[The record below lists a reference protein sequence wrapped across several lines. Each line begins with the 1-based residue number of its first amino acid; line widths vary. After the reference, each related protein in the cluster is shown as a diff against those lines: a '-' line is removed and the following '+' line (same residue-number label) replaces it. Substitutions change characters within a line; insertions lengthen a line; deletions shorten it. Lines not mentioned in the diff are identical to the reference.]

1 MIALSHAFIL
11 IAQKAHKIRQDIYL
25 PDLPLFVTLAAHQ
38 FCAFIAQHCKQFFQ
52 LCNVHMP
59 PPRYLWCTDNRCYRR
74 RSGFLH
80 RNWPRELKG
89 RYHKKFFSSIGP
101 VGHDIQ
107 RENRWN
113 RLFGHKTTQNSHP
126 WFSLSILAQN
136 VEPFLCDT
144 LPLRDPCP
152 EFQNVHPCNMNDIMQ
167 VCGHAHCLVK
177 PAHRIAATSV
187 PSQSNLFD
195 GFFSLC
201 STLLWIYEE

>member
-1 MIALSHAFIL
+1 
-11 IAQKAHKIRQDIYL
+11 
-25 PDLPLFVTLAAHQ
+25 
-38 FCAFIAQHCKQFFQ
+38 
-52 LCNVHMP
+52 MP

-80 RNWPRELKG
+80 RNWPKELKVLLDNVQCPMDMTYRG
-89 RYHKKFFSSIGP
+89 KIDETGCS
-101 VGHDIQ
+101 DI
-107 RENRWN
+107 
-113 RLFGHKTTQNSHP
+113 KTTQNSHL
-126 WFSLSILAQN
+126 WFILSILAQN

-144 LPLRDPCP
+144 LPLRDPYP

-177 PAHRIAATSV
+177 PAHRISATSV